1 MCLGAIYWARPAHVF
16 FAATA
21 AAAADAG
28 FDDSF
33 IKTQVCL
40 PFAQQELPIE
50 HLVDP
55 EATAPFEAWKSKADK
70 IVY

>member
-1 MCLGAIYWARPAHVF
+1 VY

-50 HLVDP
+50 QLM
-55 EATAPFEAWKSKADK
+55 EANAQAPFDAWKSKPDK
-70 IVY
+70 IAY